1 MCSTHNFLIR
11 KNTSIELITS
21 QSVFNYIAAGYN
33 IDDISKDN
41 LATSRVPFVLRTMSI
56 RKAFKLMVDRV

>member
-41 LATSRVPFVLRTMSI
+41 LATSRVPFVPRTMSI